1 MIRPILFSGDMVRAI
16 LDSRKTETRR
26 PVNAGFEVEHRPAN
40 GDTVEHWMVRKPGDT
55 VWANSVLFQPW
66 NPGDL
71 LWVRE
76 ACWVFGT
83 WRPTKNSDSGRFVP
97 LGPVAYHADQ
107 QRPDDKLILF
117 HEWRVTPSIHMP
129 RWACRLVLE
138 VVSVRVERLQD
149 ITEEGALMEG
159 SFLGRCPCSEMRR
172 KPRVPIEAAFRQTGC
187 YIHGIEFKTLWDSIY
202 SAKGRG
208 WDANPWVWAVEFKVA
223 AKTLNEAQAIL
234 GAA

>member
-16 LDSRKTETRR
+16 LAGAKTQTRR
-26 PVNAGFEVEHRPAN
+26 VVKPQPEMEMDGEICPDGSGGWDWIPVWPEGHRLAGR
-40 GDTVEHWMVRKPGDT
+40 
-55 VWANSVLFQPW
+55 VLGYGQCPFGQ
-66 NPGDL
+66 PGDL

-76 ACWVFGT
+76 T
-83 WRPTKNSDSGRFVP
+83 WAIPDSEPLRGRVLP
-97 LGPVAYHADQ
+97 REYVAYAASCPLVDIESPSI
-107 QRPDDKLILF
+107 R
-117 HEWRVTPSIHMP
+117 WRPSIHMP

-138 VVSVRVERLQD
+138 VVSVRVERLQE